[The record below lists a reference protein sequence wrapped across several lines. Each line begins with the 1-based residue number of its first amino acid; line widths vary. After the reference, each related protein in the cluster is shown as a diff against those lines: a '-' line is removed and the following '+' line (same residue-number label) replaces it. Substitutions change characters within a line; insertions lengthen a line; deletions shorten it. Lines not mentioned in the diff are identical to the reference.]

1 VNERVITST
10 SQIEWRYDKV
20 NVPRTIEI
28 KLKDSLENQII
39 DLVKRDYSMVA
50 GEKVRNMF
58 AKDIVRLVQ
67 DVYREPSMMEVGQT
81 LWMGVA
87 ENDKPSYGKNA
98 YNTRFR
104 PVILSS
110 ISKED
115 LSMMGNG
122 YSFREVRE
130 QRIVR
135 LFHEAKDQ
143 GALLTNADVGI
154 LLGVSAGT
162 VSKQVREYMERENKV
177 IPTRGIVH
185 DIGRA
190 ITHKRIIIRDY
201 LKGYLPPEIAKRT
214 DHSEAAVERYI
225 KAFNKVKILSK
236 KLDLKNIAR
245 TLDMSEFLVNEYL
258 ELIEDY
264 LGGDMNA

>member
-1 VNERVITST
+1 M
-10 SQIEWRYDKV
+10 
-20 NVPRTIEI
+20 NVPRTIEV
-28 KLKDSLENQII
+28 KLEESLENQVK
-39 DLVKRDYSMVA
+39 DLIKRDYSMVA
-50 GEKVRNMF
+50 GDKVRNMF

-67 DVYREPSMMEVGQT
+67 NVYREPSMMEVGQI

-87 ENDKPSYGKNA
+87 ETEKPSYGKNA

-104 PVILSS
+104 PVILTP

-115 LSMMGNG
+115 LAMMGNG

-130 QRIVR
+130 QKIVR
-135 LFHEAKDQ
+135 LFIEAKGQ
-143 GALLTNADVGI
+143 GALLTNADVGM

-190 ITHKRIIIRDY
+190 ITHKRIIIREY
-201 LKGYLPPEIAKRT
+201 LRGYLPPEIAKRT

-225 KAFNKVKILSK
+225 KAFNKVKMLYEK
-236 KLDLKNIAR
+236 MDLNDVAR
-245 TLDMSEFLVNEYL
+245 TLDMSEYLVKEYL
-258 ELIEDY
+258 DILIEY
-264 LGGDMNA
+264 KRGDLNA

>member
-1 VNERVITST
+1 M
-10 SQIEWRYDKV
+10 

-28 KLKDSLENQII
+28 KLEESLENQVK
-39 DLVKRDYSMVA
+39 DLIKRDYSMVT
-50 GEKVRNMF
+50 GDKVRNMF

-67 DVYREPSMMEVGQT
+67 NVYREPSMMEVGQI
-81 LWMGVA
+81 LWMGVV
-87 ENDKPSYGKNA
+87 ETEKPSYGKNA

-104 PVILSS
+104 PVILTP

-115 LSMMGNG
+115 LAMMGNG

-130 QRIVR
+130 QKIVR
-135 LFHEAKDQ
+135 LFTEAKGQ
-143 GALLTNADVGI
+143 GALLTNADVGM

-190 ITHKRIIIRDY
+190 ITHKRIIIREY
-201 LKGYLPPEIAKRT
+201 LRGYLPPEIAKRT

-225 KAFNKVKILSK
+225 KAFNKVKMLCEK
-236 KLDLKNIAR
+236 MDLNDVAR
-245 TLDMSEFLVNEYL
+245 TLDMSEYLVKEYL
-258 ELIEDY
+258 DILMEY
-264 LGGDMNA
+264 KRGDLNA